1 VRDSSHRKRLCRPR
15 QSVSTKALLPLLLLA
30 VSLSNASAWARE
42 ESPQPERS
50 GQAGN
55 REAPDRAIPA
65 TGGSAKESS
74 DVPGS
79 ENHKASDSESEPV
92 KKRGKSFTWEF
103 HWDEGLHYRKERR
116 LKPLEWLEERQKPGS
131 ETSIPRAPT
140 PDYRLKGKIGAKLQV
155 DAAAFSEHGDL
166 EGFSDGIEVRR
177 FRLYT
182 KGDFFLLL
190 PIYYDLDFGITK
202 NKFHLNDFYLRIK
215 DVPVLQTLQFGHFT
229 APFSL
234 ESFESSRDIT
244 FMEAGSPVEAF
255 APGHKVGIQAAGT
268 ELRDRLTWAL
278 GWFADGVGEDLG
290 DVTDSLVRI
299 VGRVTGLPLYEND
312 VTTNRLLHVGLS
324 ASYVNASDNNVQY
337 GSRPESHLAPRV
349 VDTGGITARD
359 AVLVGAEAAYVRGP
373 LSFQGE
379 YIHSFVDQ
387 EEGSRLQFK
396 GFYAY
401 LSYFPTGETRPYD
414 TTEGIFG
421 RVRPKRNFSFKN
433 RVYGGCEIAA
443 RFSHL
448 DLNDGDIQGG
458 RMNIATAG
466 LTWYLMAILRVKFN
480 YQYAD
485 VHDTDQDGRVHI
497 FQARFEIDL

>member
-1 VRDSSHRKRLCRPR
+1 MRDKSHRKRLCRPR
-15 QSVSTKALLPLLLLA
+15 LSVSTKAFLPLLLIA

-42 ESPQPERS
+42 ESPQAERS

-55 REAPDRAIPA
+55 REPPDRAIPA
-65 TGGSAKESS
+65 TGGAAKESS

-92 KKRGKSFTWEF
+92 KKRGKFFSWEF
-103 HWDEGLHYRKERR
+103 HWDEGLHYRKGLRLELTER
-116 LKPLEWLEERQKPGS
+116 LEEVEKRGS
-131 ETSIPRAPT
+131 ETRIPRAPT

-155 DAAAFSEHGDL
+155 DAAAFSENGDL

-182 KGDFFLLL
+182 KGELFLLL
-190 PIYYDLDFGITK
+190 PIFYDLDFEITE
-202 NKFHLNDFYLRIK
+202 NKVYLNDFYLRIK
-215 DVPVLQTLQFGHFT
+215 DVPLLQTLQFGHFT
-229 APFSL
+229 APMSL
-234 ESFESSRDIT
+234 EDLASSRDIT

-255 APGHKVGIQAAGT
+255 APGHKFGVQAAGT
-268 ELRDRLTWAL
+268 ELEDRLTWAL
-278 GWFADGVGEDLG
+278 GWFTDGVGVDIG
-290 DVTDSLVRI
+290 DFTNSLARI
-299 VGRVTGLPLYEND
+299 VGRVSGLPLYKND
-312 VTTNRLLHVGLS
+312 GTTNRLLHLGLS
-324 ASYVNASDNNVQY
+324 GSYVYASDGTVQY
-337 GSRPESHLAPRV
+337 RSRPESHLAPRV
-349 VDTGGITARD
+349 VDTGEITARD
-359 AVLVGAEAAYVRGP
+359 ALLVGAEAAYVRGP

-421 RVRPKRNFSFKN
+421 RVRPKRNFSLKN

-458 RMNIATAG
+458 RMNIASAG
-466 LTWYLMAILRVKFN
+466 LTWYLMAILRVKLN
-480 YQYAD
+480 YEYAD
-485 VHDTDQDGRVHI
+485 VADTDQDGSVHI